1 MANDTDCKVE
11 LYCRPPKSLD
21 LNGNISENWRKFK
34 QSFDIFLKASGSIR
48 KPDEIKVAILLNIV
62 DEDGIEL
69 YNTFNL
75 QETERNN
82 LAKVLQC
89 FEEYCVPKK
98 NIVYETFKFFSRM
111 QQEGEKFD
119 NFLAEIKK
127 LSQTCEFGTMAD
139 RMIRD
144 RIVLGIRDKMLQERL
159 LRIEDLNL
167 QKAVDCCRT
176 AEISKLQA
184 KNLQGEKPEIDSL
197 RKKVHQ
203 KFNKSKGKEMTTI
216 FDCRRCGMK
225 HGPRECPAYGKKC
238 KKCGK
243 LNHFA
248 IGCKVKKIKEL
259 TEQINVESA
268 SKESSFCIDQVEI
281 ANINSRWFEM
291 IQINE
296 SNVKVKLD
304 TGADVN
310 VLPLNIYNK
319 VKKSNVKL
327 ESTNMILESFGGNK
341 IKPLGITELL
351 CTIKNVTKKQ
361 EFVIVKADTTP
372 LLGLYTCREF
382 NLIKRI
388 HILQNLNIKDKFISE
403 NVDIFEGN
411 GTFKKKVY
419 N

>member
-1 MANDTDCKVE
+1 MVHVNVQ
-11 LYCRPPKSLD
+11 PM
-21 LNGNISENWRKFK
+21 G
-34 QSFDIFLKASGSIR
+34 
-48 KPDEIKVAILLNIV
+48 
-62 DEDGIEL
+62 
-69 YNTFNL
+69 
-75 QETERNN
+75 
-82 LAKVLQC
+82 
-89 FEEYCVPKK
+89 K
-98 NIVYETFKFFSRM
+98 N
-111 QQEGEKFD
+111 
-119 NFLAEIKK
+119 
-127 LSQTCEFGTMAD
+127 
-139 RMIRD
+139 
-144 RIVLGIRDKMLQERL
+144 
-159 LRIEDLNL
+159 
-167 QKAVDCCRT
+167 
-176 AEISKLQA
+176 
-184 KNLQGEKPEIDSL
+184 
-197 RKKVHQ
+197 
-203 KFNKSKGKEMTTI
+203 
-216 FDCRRCGMK
+216 
-225 HGPRECPAYGKKC
+225 GKKC
-238 KKCGK
+238 KKCDK

-248 IGCKVKKIKEL
+248 IDCKVKKIKEL

-319 VKKSNVKL
+319 IKKSNVKL